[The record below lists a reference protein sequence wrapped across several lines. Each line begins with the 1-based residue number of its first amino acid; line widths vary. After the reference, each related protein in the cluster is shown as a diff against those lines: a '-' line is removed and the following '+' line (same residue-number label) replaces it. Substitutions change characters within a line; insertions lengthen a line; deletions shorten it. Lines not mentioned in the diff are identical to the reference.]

1 MNKHKTHHKPS
12 PKTKQ
17 YQNQKIAVSHI
28 KRTGESPEFL
38 WLENII
44 MDLHTDTQKGAE
56 PGRNTPSF
64 TGTNIEYWC
73 MSSELRDANGSQNTV
88 GTSARYLP
96 RGGSDLQQRLLL
108 CWGEE
113 QLTVQPCNNPALQPC
128 KTKPKNPHQSRTWS
142 ANALISPMHAGA
154 GWDA

>member
-1 MNKHKTHHKPS
+1 
-12 PKTKQ
+12 
-17 YQNQKIAVSHI
+17 
-28 KRTGESPEFL
+28 
-38 WLENII
+38 
-44 MDLHTDTQKGAE
+44 
-56 PGRNTPSF
+56 
-64 TGTNIEYWC
+64 